1 MLRHPSSVRD
11 DKQSMQGISPILAVP
26 FLGRRAAGGVGAIRH
41 SSGGKFLGNA
51 GILLLRDGPLLPNGP
66 NLQNWKLY
74 LGVSRA
80 ELKLKVID
88 LSMVEIAFLCWIE
101 YLE

>member
-1 MLRHPSSVRD
+1 M
-11 DKQSMQGISPILAVP
+11 
-26 FLGRRAAGGVGAIRH
+26 GAIRH
-41 SSGGKFLGNA
+41 SSRGKFLGNA

-80 ELKLKVID
+80 EPKLKVID
-88 LSMVEIAFLCWIE
+88 LSMLEIAFC
-101 YLE
+101 LE

>member
-1 MLRHPSSVRD
+1 MLLHPPPVVRP
-11 DKQSMQGISPILAVP
+11 SGTTNRACREFPP
-26 FLGRRAAGGVGAIRH
+26 FWLFRSFSARRAAWEQ
-41 SSGGKFLGNA
+41 F
-51 GILLLRDGPLLPNGP
+51 GILRGVNFWGMREFILLRDGPPLPNGP

-88 LSMVEIAFLCWIE
+88 LSMLEITFFLE
-101 YLE
+101 